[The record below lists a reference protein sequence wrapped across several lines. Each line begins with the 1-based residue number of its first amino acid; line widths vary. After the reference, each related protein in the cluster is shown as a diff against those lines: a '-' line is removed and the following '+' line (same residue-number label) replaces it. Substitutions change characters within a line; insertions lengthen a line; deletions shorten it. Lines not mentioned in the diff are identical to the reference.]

1 MMSIG
6 VAPAVIDVR
15 TARLYRVERR
25 PDVGTIDANRA
36 GRCNRRATSSRES
49 WTIAGRRGGLLAD
62 ARTLEVADVHEI
74 EGYRRPARPWP
85 RRGGRRV
92 QDLLIDERWVA
103 RYFVLL
109 PGAWLARRL
118 VISPIAIA
126 GIDWVEGRVDIRLT
140 RRQVGESPDLLAVE
154 PLTREA
160 EAQAAKYY
168 EFPAYW
174 GGPELWA
181 WAGRPGALGGVPPVG
196 YAPPPPPSA
205 EATSKLRSA
214 RSFRGRHL
222 VAADGEIGHVDHCI
236 FDDDSWTMPYVVVDT
251 SNWIGDRH
259 VIGPTEAGRDT

>member
-1 MMSIG
+1 M
-6 VAPAVIDVR
+6 
-15 TARLYRVERR
+15 
-25 PDVGTIDANRA
+25 
-36 GRCNRRATSSRES
+36 
-49 WTIAGRRGGLLAD
+49 
-62 ARTLEVADVHEI
+62 
-74 EGYRRPARPWP
+74 
-85 RRGGRRV
+85 
-92 QDLLIDERWVA
+92 
-103 RYFVLL
+103 
-109 PGAWLARRL
+109 
-118 VISPIAIA
+118 
-126 GIDWVEGRVDIRLT
+126 DIRLT

-259 VIGPTEAGRDT
+259 VIVPTEAVREKETVDRALAVAYTTDLIRSAPEYDGARPLDSAAEERIRSHYGAARAGRPPRAAGRSAGR